1 MSELVANGWQN
12 AGSTARYLLAYNY
25 VLVLA
30 PVAQVLLVALASAR
44 QGARGEREWQTAL
57 ISGLAAPLS
66 GAGLGRNLRA
76 FGTSS
81 AAIVYLCV
89 AHTLTAPFWILLGP
103 LLGKDFLLS
112 HVIGMVLFVSC
123 AGIIS
128 RFSGIRFERAGF
140 EGPPRE
146 EGAARTALFE
156 GLRVVSY
163 MSLGLLLGGLIAAW
177 GLSRAAW
184 APAEVG
190 NGGIE
195 TQFVSGVIGVL
206 LGLLGVPPVANM
218 VVATYLWKTGL
229 GQAGIVVYFCAATLA
244 PYRWVLYSRLFGTR
258 GALRL
263 AALLLAAS
271 LLAGLG
277 TALIFAVLDVD
288 IRYKLLPEQLW
299 VLGN

>member
-1 MSELVANGWQN
+1 MFANAWQN
-12 AGSTARYLLAYNY
+12 AVSTARYLLAYNY

-30 PVAQVLLVALASAR
+30 PVAHVLLVALGSAK
-44 QGARGEREWQTAL
+44 QGARGERGWLRAFFW
-57 ISGLAAPLS
+57 GLAGPLS
-66 GAGLGRNLRA
+66 GVRLGRNVGA
-76 FGTSS
+76 FGTPS
-81 AAIVYLCV
+81 AVIVYLSV

-112 HVIGMVLFVSC
+112 HVIGMALFVSF

-140 EGPPRE
+140 EDPPRE
-146 EGAARTALFE
+146 QGTARVALLEGS
-156 GLRVVSY
+156 RVVVY
-163 MSLGLLLGGLIAAW
+163 MSLGLVLGGLVAAW
-177 GLSRAAW
+177 GFSRAAW

-190 NGGIE
+190 NGGFE
-195 TQFVSGVIGVL
+195 TQLVSGVIGAS

-229 GQAGIVVYFCAATLA
+229 GQAGIVAYLCAATLA
-244 PYRWVLYSRLFGTR
+244 PYRWPLYARLFGSR

-263 AALLLAAS
+263 MALILVAS
-271 LLAGLG
+271 LSAGLG
-277 TALIFAVLDVD
+277 TALIFGVLDVD